1 LLDHLTASA
10 TLAQLVLTQRAA
22 FALFYMDPGSLMPVG
37 SAAAA
42 VIGVLLMFWHRIV
55 RTVRRVLGRAP
66 TAADS
71 TLESSATDG
80 EQDPK
85 SAGHGS

>member
-10 TLAQLVLTQRAA
+10 TLAQLVLTQRAG

-37 SAAAA
+37 SAIAA
-42 VIGVLLMFWHRIV
+42 VIGVLLMFWHRIL
-55 RTVRRVLGRAP
+55 RLVRRALGRAP
-66 TAADS
+66 AAADS
-71 TLESSATDG
+71 TLESSSSDA

-85 SAGHGS
+85 SAGQGT